1 MILGRVG
8 KGGLPARSVV
18 DHAVHTPY
26 SDPGRHA
33 ALLVDVPTDPEGL
46 STIARNVIVH
56 YRASGHEL
64 PVETRD
70 EINARW
76 LESILTADQRR
87 HPGPLDA
94 PRAVTNRVQGCCR
107 DHSLF
112 CVGALR
118 SHGIPARTRV
128 GFAGYFID
136 GWHHDHVIVETW
148 IDDRWVRFDS
158 EVDTPRASLPT
169 PMDIEPCR
177 LDSTGFVTAAEA
189 WVGYRRGT
197 IDAATYGIGPE
208 VPGFRGPFFLFDEVI
223 FEVAHRFGDELL
235 LWDGW
240 GRVGEPDRTISDS
253 DAAWLDQV
261 ADLLIASDGGD
272 LEAEHTLLQRYRSD
286 DGLHPGPSVLQASP
300 FGDKPIEVSLQ
311 RA

>member
-1 MILGRVG
+1 
-8 KGGLPARSVV
+8 
-18 DHAVHTPY
+18 
-26 SDPGRHA
+26 
-33 ALLVDVPTDPEGL
+33 
-46 STIARNVIVH
+46 
-56 YRASGHEL
+56 
-64 PVETRD
+64 
-70 EINARW
+70 
-76 LESILTADQRR
+76 
-87 HPGPLDA
+87 
-94 PRAVTNRVQGCCR
+94 
-107 DHSLF
+107 
-112 CVGALR
+112 
-118 SHGIPARTRV
+118 
-128 GFAGYFID
+128 
-136 GWHHDHVIVETW
+136 
-148 IDDRWVRFDS
+148 
-158 EVDTPRASLPT
+158 
-169 PMDIEPCR
+169 MDIEPCR

-272 LEAEHTLLQRYRSD
+272 LEAEHTLLRRYRSD

-311 RA
+311 RALTGTVRFRRPRLMKARLRRRNYRRRNKGRLARTAPGAQACYGTALSAAGGILDRHLGATSHVDMAARSGHHRAVARPEPSIYGHAARGQALQAVCSTTARAVLPVRRTASARPPARRAAGRGW